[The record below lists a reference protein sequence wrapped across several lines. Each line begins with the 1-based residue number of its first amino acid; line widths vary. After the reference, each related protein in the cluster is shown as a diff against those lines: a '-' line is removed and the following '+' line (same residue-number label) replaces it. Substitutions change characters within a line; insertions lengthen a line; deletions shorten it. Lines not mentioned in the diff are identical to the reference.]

1 MQFSAPNHDDIFE
14 IVARIKQRDDMGE
27 ETAVRFAVGL
37 KLFSET
43 ALENI
48 VN

>member
-27 ETAVRFAVGL
+27 ETAVRFACL
-37 KLFSET
+37 AKRLWK
-43 ALENI
+43 I
-48 VN
+48 